1 MFSLFYFYQQDIF
14 ARAKT
19 HCLLQSNADKH
30 THTHT
35 HTNTHT
41 HTHCKHICNTIKQS
55 RLQQTMMHESMA
67 HQAACQNVC
76 VLLSAM
82 QSMLSVF
89 LNRTKADRDGSFGF
103 KLPKDYVNGS
113 SLRAI
118 NQLDFFLESNFRLLE
133 FDA

>member
-1 MFSLFYFYQQDIF
+1 MFSLFYFYQLNKDIF

-19 HCLLQSNADKH
+19 HCLLQSNAD

-35 HTNTHT
+35 HY
-41 HTHCKHICNTIKQS
+41 KHICNTIKQS

-67 HQAACQNVC
+67 HQAACRNVC

-118 NQLDFFLESNFRLLE
+118 SQLDFFLESNFRLLE